1 MKPRNLQ
8 VKAGGIAAFYCAAR
22 GDPLPVIQ
30 WKKNG
35 KRVSGQFHFWITI
48 NNLVIQGLLKPLGIY
63 VRSIMEM
70 MSFLRRN
77 EKTKGRTIYINFRL
91 INPDLIVAYI

>member
-35 KRVSGQFHFWITI
+35 KRVSGGYKDFQIVRQLPMKLNLTLITT
-48 NNLVIQGLLKPLGIY
+48 NV
-63 VRSIMEM
+63 
-70 MSFLRRN
+70 
-77 EKTKGRTIYINFRL
+77 T
-91 INPDLIVAYI
+91 